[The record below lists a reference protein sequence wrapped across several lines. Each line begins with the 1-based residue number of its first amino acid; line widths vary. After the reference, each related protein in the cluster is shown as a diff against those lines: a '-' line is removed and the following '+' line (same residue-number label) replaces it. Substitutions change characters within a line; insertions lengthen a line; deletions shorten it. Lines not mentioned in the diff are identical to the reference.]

1 MKINL
6 TYSVNDKTLIP
17 DFYYEVL
24 GYYGL
29 SAKNIK
35 NSTIFIIR
43 NILSSYNYDKNS
55 NSYIVK
61 NNLHS
66 HQIEMIDFANQA
78 IKKVNSNL
86 AKNFNKKKSEDK
98 QNKPKV
104 LKQHKLYTNIIDKDT

>member
-17 DFYYEVL
+17 DFYHKVL
-24 GYYGL
+24 DYYGL

-43 NILSSYNYDKNS
+43 NILSSYDYDKTS
-55 NSYIVK
+55 DSYIVR

-66 HQIEMIDFANQA
+66 KQSEMLDFVNQA
-78 IKKVNSNL
+78 TAIVNTNSAKKFEK
-86 AKNFNKKKSEDK
+86 KNKNNAENKD
-98 QNKPKV
+98 NKPKV
-104 LKQHKLYTNIIDKDT
+104 IKQLKY